1 MPITIIV
8 PQLGESVVEG
18 TISKW
23 LKNVGDSVKEEEPLV
38 EIMTDKITIEVP
50 SPGTGTLAQILV
62 DSGTIPIGE
71 KIAYLL
77 KPGETEA
84 DLPKAGTAAG
94 QAAQSAG
101 GAPKPPTSGTAT
113 AVAETSQ
120 EQPKSAAAPQTAE
133 G

>member
-1 MPITIIV
+1 MPITIVV

-50 SPGTGTLAQILV
+50 SPGSGTLGKILV
-62 DSGTIPIGE
+62 ESGTIPIGD

-84 DLPKAGTAAG
+84 DLPQEGAAAQPAAGAQPASAAQPAKAQSGGALAQGGGTA
-94 QAAQSAG
+94 
-101 GAPKPPTSGTAT
+101 
-113 AVAETSQ
+113 
-120 EQPKSAAAPQTAE
+120 
-133 G
+133 

>member
-1 MPITIIV
+1 MLFTIVV

-18 TISKW
+18 TISEW

-50 SPGTGTLAQILV
+50 SPGSGTLGQILV
-62 DSGTIPIGE
+62 ESGTIPIGD

-84 DLPKAGTAAG
+84 DLPQAGAAS
-94 QAAQSAG
+94 QSMAG
-101 GAPKPPTSGTAT
+101 KVQSGASTT
-113 AVAETSQ
+113 V
-120 EQPKSAAAPQTAE
+120 
-133 G
+133 

>member
-23 LKNVGDSVKEEEPLV
+23 LKNVGDPIKEEEPLV

-50 SPGTGTLAQILV
+50 SPGSGTLGKILV
-62 DSGTIPIGE
+62 ESGTVPIGE

-77 KPGETEA
+77 TAGETDKDLPGEA
-84 DLPKAGTAAG
+84 AAAG
-94 QAAQSAG
+94 AAQPAAARAASAG
-101 GAPKPPTSGTAT
+101 
-113 AVAETSQ
+113 
-120 EQPKSAAAPQTAE
+120 
-133 G
+133 